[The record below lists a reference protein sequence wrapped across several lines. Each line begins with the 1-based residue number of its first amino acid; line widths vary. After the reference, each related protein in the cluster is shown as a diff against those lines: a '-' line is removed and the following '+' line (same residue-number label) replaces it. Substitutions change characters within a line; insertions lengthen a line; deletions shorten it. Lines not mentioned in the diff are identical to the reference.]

1 MSTIAEEKETNPRL
15 LGKTRDQFIQMMRTL
30 DLPEPKKMAEAVPA
44 NLRGGTG

>member
-1 MSTIAEEKETNPRL
+1 MMIA
-15 LGKTRDQFIQMMRTL
+15 L